1 MKRIKFACL
10 LQTIHFQLKE
20 DVPHEIAVRGVK
32 EELEHYKNQL
42 TRNRTRYQVVEEA
55 QQPDGSIMLRIKKQ
69 YNSYNCDEYMS

>member
-1 MKRIKFACL
+1 MKRIKYACL

-42 TRNRTRYQVVEEA
+42 ARNRTRYQVVEEA
-55 QQPDGSIMLRIKKQ
+55 QQPDGSIMLGIKKQ

>member
-1 MKRIKFACL
+1 MKRIKSACL

-32 EELEHYKNQL
+32 EELELYKNQL
-42 TRNRTRYQVVEEA
+42 ARNRTRYQVVEEA